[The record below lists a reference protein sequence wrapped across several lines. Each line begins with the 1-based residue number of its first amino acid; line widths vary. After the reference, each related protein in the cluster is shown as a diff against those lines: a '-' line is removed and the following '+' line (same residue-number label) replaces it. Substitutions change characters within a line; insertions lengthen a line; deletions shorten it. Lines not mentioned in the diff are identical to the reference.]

1 MGHPARPPD
10 LLTRMEAQMPITP
23 REIED
28 QFEDAA
34 LTLRRLPNP
43 TGSGAKGYGH
53 S

>member
-1 MGHPARPPD
+1 MTRLET
-10 LLTRMEAQMPITP
+10 LLPITP

-34 LTLRRLPNP
+34 LTLRRLPYP
-43 TGSGAKGYGH
+43 PGSGAKGYGK

>member
-1 MGHPARPPD
+1 
-10 LLTRMEAQMPITP
+10 MPITP

-43 TGSGAKGYGH
+43 PGSGDCAYKGKTTH
-53 S
+53 E